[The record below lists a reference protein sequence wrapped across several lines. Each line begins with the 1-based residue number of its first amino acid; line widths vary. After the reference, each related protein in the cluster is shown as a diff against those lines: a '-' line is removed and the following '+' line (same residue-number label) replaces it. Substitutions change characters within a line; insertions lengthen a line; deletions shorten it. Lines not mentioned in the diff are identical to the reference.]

1 MYLCIKRSDCHG
13 YARHHS
19 CGGHGKGALPPERAA
34 GGLETRGERGWV
46 EGGTAVGAAAG
57 SSTTEVFSKCVL
69 EMGAEQGAKE
79 ISMGSLLKFSD
90 EQGCSRQTKAKTPIR

>member
-1 MYLCIKRSDCHG
+1 M
-13 YARHHS
+13 A
-19 CGGHGKGALPPERAA
+19 
-34 GGLETRGERGWV
+34 
-46 EGGTAVGAAAG
+46 AVGAAAG

-90 EQGCSRQTKAKTPIR
+90 EQGCSRQTKAKTPIRLFNFSAHNIEFLFRLDSYSVLFISLLADVLS

>member
-1 MYLCIKRSDCHG
+1 VH
-13 YARHHS
+13 
-19 CGGHGKGALPPERAA
+19 PPLA
-34 GGLETRGERGWV
+34 
-46 EGGTAVGAAAG
+46 AVGAAAG